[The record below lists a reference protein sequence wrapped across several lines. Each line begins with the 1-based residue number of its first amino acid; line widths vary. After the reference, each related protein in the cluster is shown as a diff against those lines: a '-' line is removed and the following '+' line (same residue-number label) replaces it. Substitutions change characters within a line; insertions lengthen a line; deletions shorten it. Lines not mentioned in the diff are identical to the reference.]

1 MHRYYRLHVFCSIF
15 ICLVLGCV
23 SDDDGLETTIA
34 LEGKVFPPSDYN
46 DVVDS
51 NGMSVDLNDYQGKIV
66 LLNFWA
72 TWCGQCR
79 IEIPALVKLRSEYE
93 SSEIAVIGVSLDRGP
108 SEQVQKMLG
117 EFIDRYNINYPIILD
132 KNGSLVKKVV
142 GGSVQ
147 SLGIPMTFIFD
158 RQGRIYAKHI
168 GVPRGRTGL
177 DPYGIIKKDIEAML

>member
-72 TWCGQCR
+72 TWCGPCR